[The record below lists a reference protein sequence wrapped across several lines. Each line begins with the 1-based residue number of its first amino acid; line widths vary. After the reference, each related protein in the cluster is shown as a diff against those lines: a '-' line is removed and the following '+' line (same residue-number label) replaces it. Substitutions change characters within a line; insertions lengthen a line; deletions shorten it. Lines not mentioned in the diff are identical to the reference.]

1 VSRLTRYS
9 HDDEMPSSSQVK
21 YPAFEMQSK
30 SRRSQENAC
39 KSLEV
44 SVDEVGESSGE
55 SFGQQSAFTQA
66 WRRTSQLT
74 LRITV
79 EENSVAISIKLEG
92 RVVGPWAA
100 ELGAVWSGLAPSIT
114 DRNVSLDLS
123 DVTFVDDQGMSVL
136 RHIYEKTNA
145 DFETGSPLTEYF
157 ADKVRN
163 DDEHDQQKKDGDES
177 HV

>member
-1 VSRLTRYS
+1 VSRLTKYS
-9 HDDEMPSSSQVK
+9 HGDEMPSSSLVK
-21 YPAFEMQSK
+21 YPVFEMQSK

-44 SVDEVGESSGE
+44 SIGEVGGSRRE

-79 EENSVAISIKLEG
+79 QENSVAISIKLEG